1 MTQKQA
7 ELKAIRG
14 ALQRVEKSVEHAI
27 LEVFREVVLGLRK
40 IARDGGGLRDHR
52 LGSFIWY

>member
-1 MTQKQA
+1 MTQKRA
-7 ELKAIRG
+7 ILKAFRG